1 MPSDHYTPP
10 PAGLAA
16 NVNSAQFKDP
26 IGGVAST
33 IGPQFENF
41 YWWKMALIEA
51 AKEQYFTQMADVKSM
66 PKHYGKTIKK
76 YHYMPLLDDRNVSDQ
91 GIDAK
96 GQVLT
101 VGKWSAI
108 DANGAIISSGHD
120 TQAIALAVTNA
131 VSAVQDGGNLYGS
144 SRDVGA
150 IQGKLPVLSEVG
162 GRVNR
167 VGFTRLTIEG
177 SIEKFGF
184 FDEFTQESLDFD
196 SDSELYAHMSREM
209 IVGASQMTEAAL
221 QIDLLNAA
229 GVHVYGGTAT
239 SKATVSGED
248 GAETLITYED
258 LMKLDITL
266 FDNRTPKQTRIITGS
281 RMQDTKTIKGGYV
294 AYISSALRPTLER
307 MVDLHGNPAFVPTH
321 QYGAATT
328 ILRGEIGTVGNF
340 RFIEVPEMLNWSGQG
355 AAVSTNGGYRETNGK
370 YDVYPMLVIGA
381 ESFTTIGFQ
390 TSGKMT
396 KFKMV
401 TKMPGEGV
409 ADRTDPYGE
418 TGFSSIKWY
427 YGSLVMRPERIA
439 VLYSPA
445 EV

>member
-1 MPSDHYTPP
+1 MSYTPDS
-10 PAGLAA
+10 GQQKYGSH
-16 NVNSAQFKDP
+16 VNGND
-26 IGGVAST
+26 ST
-33 IGPQFENF
+33 MQPQLSP
-41 YWWKMALIEA
+41 YLWWKKALIEA

-66 PKHYGKTIKK
+66 PKHMGKQIKK
-76 YHYMPLLDDRNVSDQ
+76 YHWMPLLDDRNVNDQ
-91 GIDAK
+91 GIDAQ
-96 GQVLT
+96 GTVLEA
-101 VGKWSAI
+101 GKWSAI
-108 DANGAIISSGHD
+108 DASGAIISSGHAD
-120 TQAIALAVTNA
+120 QATALGVTNA

-144 SRDVGA
+144 SRDIGA
-150 IQGKLPVLSEVG
+150 IQGKLPALSETG

-177 SIEKFGF
+177 TFEKFGF

-196 SDSELYAHMSREM
+196 SEAELFGHMQTEM
-209 IVGASQMTEAAL
+209 IKGASQMTEAAL

-239 SKATVSGED
+239 SKAEVSGED

-258 LMKLDITL
+258 LMKLDIEL
-266 FDNRTPKQTRIITGS
+266 FDNRTPKQTTIITGS
-281 RMQDTKTIKGGYV
+281 RMVDTKTIKGGYV

-307 MVDLHGNPAFVPTH
+307 MVDLHGERAFIPTH

-328 ILRGEIGTVGNF
+328 IMRGEIGTVGNF
-340 RFIEVPEMLNWSGQG
+340 RFIEVPEMLHWAGQG
-355 AAVSTNGGYRETNGK
+355 AAETTNGGYRATNGK
-370 YDVYPMLVIGA
+370 YDVYPMLVVGA

-390 TSGKMT
+390 TNGNMV
-396 KFKMV
+396 KFKTT

-409 ADRTDPYGE
+409 ADRADPYGE

-427 YGSLVMRPERIA
+427 YGTMIMRPERIA
-439 VLYSPA
+439 CIYTPA